1 MYPMI
6 FNSPSLLSITMP
18 LKVLYLVMVYFSAI
32 GNEAHSHADTISLL
46 LPIGESTLV
55 VINLEH
61 LLVLFRRGKSSYEHQ
76 YKNQGINQTN
86 RHLQVRVTWQQLCK
100 WINVRV
106 FANQTVYWT
115 KPNCS

>member
-76 YKNQGINQTN
+76 YKNQDKSAHAMVIGVRQFGC
-86 RHLQVRVTWQQLCK
+86 RQVDVLLYMEVLLFQL
-100 WINVRV
+100 N
-106 FANQTVYWT
+106 
-115 KPNCS
+115 